1 MEFHEK
7 LQELRKCRGITQEEL
22 AGALYVSRTAISKW
36 ESGRGYPSID
46 SLKEISHYFSVSID
60 DLLSTDKLLSIAEK
74 ENKANLRNMCDLFFG
89 LLDVCSFILIIL
101 PLYPNEV
108 NGFVESVNLFAYTQ
122 IASLN
127 RLLYWVMFMSL
138 VVVGMIKLLLAK
150 LKIERYSNIVT
161 GASMI
166 LSILTVLF
174 MAMTREAYA
183 VVVIFIL
190 LVMKG
195 VLCCSRSDVWYN
207 KS

>member
-7 LQELRKCRGITQEEL
+7 LQELRKNRGLTQEEL
-22 AGALYVSRTAISKW
+22 AEALYVSRTAISKW

-46 SLKEISHYFSVSID
+46 SLKEISNYFSITID
-60 DLLSTDKLLSIAEK
+60 DLLSSEKLLSIAEK
-74 ENKANLRNMCDLFFG
+74 ENRSNLRSMCDLLFG
-89 LLDVCSFILIIL
+89 LLDICSFILIIL
-101 PLYPNEV
+101 PLYPNKV

-127 RLLYWVMFMSL
+127 RLLYWVMFISL
-138 VVVGMIKLLLAK
+138 VVVGIIKLLLTK
-150 LKIERYSNIVT
+150 FKIERCSNLVT

-174 MAMTREAYA
+174 MAMTRESYA

-195 VLCCSRSDVWYN
+195 LSLTSSTPKR
-207 KS
+207 